1 MSNQNEQENE
11 VIPRKSGYANHM
23 RIRTSNEEAWQA
35 ISDVFTT
42 QGRGMALE
50 WIMADKDFM
59 ERLRKEGGLKK

>member
-1 MSNQNEQENE
+1 MSNQEQEQ
-11 VIPRKSGYANHM
+11 VIPRKPGYALHM
-23 RIRTSNEEAWQA
+23 RIRTSSEEKWQE

-59 ERLRKEGGLKK
+59 ERLREEGGLKE